1 MRPAPFVVAI
11 ALSAIAACQ
20 TGSPRVSSIPDR
32 LTDDEFWSLST
43 SLSEPAGYF
52 RSENLVSNEH
62 TFQYVIPEL
71 VQRLKP
77 GGVYLGVA
85 PDQNFTYI
93 VSIAPR
99 LAFILDI
106 RRGNLL
112 EHLMYKAIIEL
123 SATRDE
129 FVARLFSRPRLAG
142 LDQEGSMREMLLA
155 YASVPG
161 SPILFADNLRRIE
174 NHLIGTHGFPLS
186 AEDLDQLEAIYSAF
200 FREGP
205 DLRYSMQS
213 GGGGPGSFGSG
224 RGGRFPSYRDL
235 VTATDGAGTFRSYLA
250 TESNYLLLKQMEERN
265 AIVPVVGDFAGPKAL
280 RGVGEYIRDHDGTV
294 SAFYVSNV
302 EQYLY
307 QNDVFSEFARNV
319 ATLPIDRSS
328 TFIRSVSARF
338 GYAGPQVAFDG
349 RATSLYPIGDFVR
362 DFQSG
367 RLRTYRDLNSRSR

>member
-1 MRPAPFVVAI
+1 MLAL
-11 ALSAIAACQ
+11 ALSAAAGCQ
-20 TGSPRVSSIPDR
+20 AALPRPSSIPDR
-32 LTDDEFWSLST
+32 LTDGEFWALSV
-43 SLSEPAGYF
+43 SLSEPAGSF

-62 TFQYVIPEL
+62 TFQYVIPDL
-71 VQRLKP
+71 VRQLKT

-93 VSIAPR
+93 VATAPR
-99 LAFILDI
+99 MAFIIDI

-123 SATRDE
+123 SASRSE
-129 FVARLFSRPRLAG
+129 FVARLFSRPRLAEFG
-142 LDQEGSMREMLLA
+142 PESSVKDLLLA

-161 SPILFADNLRRIE
+161 SPILYANNIE
-174 NHLIGTHGFPLS
+174 TIKNHLIGTHGFALS
-186 AEDLDQLEAIYSAF
+186 TDDLEQLESIYGAF
-200 FREGP
+200 YAAGP
-205 DLRYSMQS
+205 DLRYSMQ
-213 GGGGPGSFGSG
+213 GGGGPGAFASG

-250 TESNYLLLKQMEERN
+250 SESNYLQLKDLETRN

-280 RGVGEYIRDHDGTV
+280 RAVGKYIREHDGTV

-307 QNDVFSEFARNV
+307 QNQVFSEFARSV

-328 TFIRSVSARF
+328 TFIRSVSDRF
-338 GYAGPQVAFDG
+338 GYRGPQVAFDG
-349 RATSLYPIGDFVR
+349 RATALYPIRDFVR

-367 RLRTYRDLNSRSR
+367 RLGSYRDLNSRSQ